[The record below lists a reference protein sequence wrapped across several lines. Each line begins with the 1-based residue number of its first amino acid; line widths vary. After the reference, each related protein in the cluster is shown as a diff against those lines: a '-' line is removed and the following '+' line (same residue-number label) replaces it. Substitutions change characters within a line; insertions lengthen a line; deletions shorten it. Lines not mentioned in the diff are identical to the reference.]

1 MAVTFAA
8 ALFRDGDL
16 KCMGKAGVKL
26 DDPNWASANAT
37 LVYGAVADGKMP
49 PDKPWSPVR
58 LSLFKAWIYAGH
70 PA

>member
-1 MAVTFAA
+1 
-8 ALFRDGDL
+8 
-16 KCMGKAGVKL
+16 MGKAGVKL